1 MQAWTQ
7 NRLNGRT
14 KERWECEE
22 LLPKEHVQSVNR
34 RVPKVLVI
42 VDLMAVVMTVGALLG
57 NAEIAARFRDV
68 YLVPLHGS
76 VVAMVTVVR
85 NLPAE
90 VRRPQ
95 QGVDRLGR
103 PNTLAAASK
112 PFRGDNNTRHV
123 RSQSSR
129 TRIGSRRR
137 RHGHTADGSRSQ
149 ALSYHTLVRGAKN
162 TDLMTNHPESG
173 EYQALEPPTGGRA
186 SLSRHLDMLFP
197 GLTTRPS
204 TPSAR
209 RRRQGG

>member
-14 KERWECEE
+14 KVRWECEE

-34 RVPKVLVI
+34 RVSEVLVI
-42 VDLMAVVMTVGALLG
+42 IDLAVVVVVVVAALLG

-137 RHGHTADGSRSQ
+137 RHGHTAKETVSGRGQ
-149 ALSYHTLVRGAKN
+149 ERGRGRPGVRHRFVRGAK
-162 TDLMTNHPESG
+162 
-173 EYQALEPPTGGRA
+173 
-186 SLSRHLDMLFP
+186 
-197 GLTTRPS
+197 
-204 TPSAR
+204 AR
-209 RRRQGG
+209 TS